1 MKSKFQ
7 ILKVTDR
14 NSNFLFI
21 GSMVF
26 IENQLNVF
34 KL

>member
-14 NSNFLFI
+14 NSIFFI
-21 GSMVF
+21 GSLVF
-26 IENQLNVF
+26 IENQLNIF